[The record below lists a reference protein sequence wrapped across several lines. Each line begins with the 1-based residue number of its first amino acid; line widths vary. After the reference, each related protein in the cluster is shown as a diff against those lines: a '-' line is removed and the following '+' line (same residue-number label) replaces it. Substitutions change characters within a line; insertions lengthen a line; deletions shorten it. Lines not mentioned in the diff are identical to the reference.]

1 MLIKS
6 IRSESEQDTFKAGA
20 DLARLILDS
29 SISSE
34 KTKLSCKFSD
44 NTVTVALFGDLGS
57 GKTVFVRG
65 MASVLAPDA
74 AVQSPSYTI
83 VNEYMG
89 NPVNLYHFDMYRI
102 TGEDDLYSI
111 GFYDYSDAVL
121 AIEWS
126 EKISY
131 ALPPVFYRVA
141 FSSESDT
148 VRQINIELVKDNTNG
163 EEAQNEDSFH

>member
-6 IRSESEQDTFKAGA
+6 IRSESEQDTFNVGA
-20 DLARLILDS
+20 SLARLILES
-29 SISSE
+29 LISPE
-34 KTKLSCKFSD
+34 KTKLSCKFTD

-65 MASVLAPDA
+65 MASILAPDA
-74 AVQSPSYTI
+74 SVQSPSYTI
-83 VNEYMG
+83 VNEYIG

-126 EKISY
+126 EKIPY
-131 ALPPVFYRVA
+131 ALPPVFYRVE
-141 FSSESDT
+141 FSYESDT
-148 VRQINIELVKDNTNG
+148 ARQITIELTENNTVR
-163 EEAQNEDSFH
+163 EEK